1 VAFDPRERFCLVP
14 DKGLDAVF
22 VFRVDAN
29 GKLVPAAPPSVATR
43 PGAGPRHAAFHPTG
57 PFAYVLNELDST
69 FTTYRFDADT
79 GGLEP
84 RQTVTT
90 LPPGWSGRNTTSEVA
105 VAPSGRFVYVS
116 NRGHDSVAIFAVEP
130 GTGTLAPVGW
140 EPTRGKTPRFIGLD
154 PAGAML
160 YAANQDSDTIVA
172 FRVNRQSGT
181 LTPTGQVVAV
191 GSPST
196 IVFR

>member
-1 VAFDPRERFCLVP
+1 
-14 DKGLDAVF
+14 
-22 VFRVDAN
+22 VDGG
-29 GKLVPAAPPSVATR
+29 GKLVPASPPSVASR
-43 PGAGPRHAAFHPTG
+43 PGAGPRHAGFHPTG

-69 FTTYRFDADT
+69 LTTYRFDADT

-84 RQTVTT
+84 RQTITT
-90 LPPGWSGRNTTSEVA
+90 LPSAFTGHNTTSEIA
-105 VAPSGRFVYVS
+105 VAPSGRFVYAS
-116 NRGHDSVAIFAVEP
+116 NRGHDSVAIFAVDP
-130 GTGTLAPVGW
+130 AAGTLRPVGW
-140 EPTRGKTPRFIGLD
+140 EPTQGKNPRFIGLD
-154 PAGAML
+154 PAGAAL

-172 FRVNRQSGT
+172 FRADRQSGT